1 MTNSKILTG
10 QTLFSYEVYQ
20 NLHNKNIVILPSLTK
35 RKNGSNK
42 VDVFGS
48 IEPNTSTL
56 FDPFLLIIMDGV
68 FVVTWLRPNNT
79 GFLLK

>member
-20 NLHNKNIVILPSLTK
+20 NLHDKNIVILPSLTK
-35 RKNGSNK
+35 SKNGS
-42 VDVFGS
+42 
-48 IEPNTSTL
+48 NTSTL